1 MNTNDKLQKK
11 LHLISFVVTALV
23 IGYFAFVAAQLLA
36 VHFLGV
42 HTSDAQPDNSGF
54 YGHNYC
60 GTFFIDITRDN
71 SFADEA
77 SYLAALQ
84 HTTTPVKDILL
95 NTATV
100 AMVISLLFFLRRADK
115 QTMHKKRT
123 AWLLLLSGGLY
134 ALVNTVIETANLSPQ
149 TEGFKGVMATQSYY
163 PQLYAVYGIPLLII
177 AYGLILLH
185 YEQTTHGKSV
195 VGTRVALKACVWVTG
210 ISAFGFML
218 WRFGV
223 RCYELFSSTNARL
236 PFYSVLLDL
245 PRPEAVSETAYTK
258 LLLLRFVKD
267 LPVFAASAIGVIVL
281 IKLLFSAA
289 NGQINTTENRRRL
302 KLAALALTVSSVIF
316 NLLGLAEVNM
326 LNNSFTGIYGNA
338 TYTIGIR
345 SGCEP
350 MLYAFILIAIE
361 IYIQAI
367 PQTEQ

>member
-1 MNTNDKLQKK
+1 MNINDKLQKK

-23 IGYFAFVAAQLLA
+23 IGYFAFVAVQLLA

-42 HTSDAQPDNSGF
+42 HTIDAQPDNSGF

-84 HTTTPVKDILL
+84 HTATPVKDILL
-95 NTATV
+95 NTAAV
-100 AMVISLLFFLRRADK
+100 VMVLSLLIFLRRADK

-134 ALVNTVIETANLSPQ
+134 ALGNTVVETTNLSPQ
-149 TEGFKGVMATQSYY
+149 TDGFKGVMATQSYY
-163 PQLYAVYGIPLLII
+163 PQLYAVYGIPLLVI

-185 YEQTTHGKSV
+185 YEQATRQNV
-195 VGTRVALKACVWVTG
+195 VGTRVALKACAWVTG

-223 RCYELFSSTNARL
+223 RCYELFSSANARL

-281 IKLLFSAA
+281 IKLLLSAA

-302 KLAALALTVSSVIF
+302 KLASLTLTVSSVIF

-326 LNNSFTGIYGNA
+326 LNNGFTGIYGNA